1 MKFTNSMS
9 MTAFPVNIFLDK
21 NGIVRKIESG
31 IPYVIDNNKN
41 KNKKMKMGDG
51 NEFLTV
57 LRELL

>member
-1 MKFTNSMS
+1 
-9 MTAFPVNIFLDK
+9 
-21 NGIVRKIESG
+21 VRKIESG